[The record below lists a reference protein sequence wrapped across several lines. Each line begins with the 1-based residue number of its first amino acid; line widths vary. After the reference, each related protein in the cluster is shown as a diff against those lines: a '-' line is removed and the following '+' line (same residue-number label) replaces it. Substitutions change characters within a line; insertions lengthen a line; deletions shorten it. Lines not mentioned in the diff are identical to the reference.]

1 MGVIIRPAEERD
13 VPAIVRLTK
22 ELAEYE
28 KLSEFCTITEEMFS
42 ELIFGEHS
50 LNVLVAEQNGI
61 TVGIASYYFY
71 KISTFSGKKVLYLED
86 LYILPEF
93 RGMGTGRKFFDELKK
108 IAKKKNCGKIEW
120 KCLKWNQPSV
130 GFYDKIGGTQDNEW
144 FTYNIPND
152 EF

>member
-13 VPAIVRLTK
+13 VPAIVRLTR

-28 KLSEFCTITEEMFS
+28 KLSEFCVITEEMFS
-42 ELIFGEHS
+42 RLIFEEHS
-50 LNVLVAEQNGI
+50 LSVLVAEQSGI

-86 LYILPEF
+86 LYILPQF
-93 RGMGTGRKFFDELKK
+93 RGMGTGRKFFDELKR
-108 IAKKKNCGKIEW
+108 IAKEKNCGKIEW
-120 KCLKWNQPSV
+120 KCLEWNKPSIA
-130 GFYDKIGGTQDNEW
+130 FYDRIGGTQDNQW
-144 FTYNIPND
+144 ITYNISND

>member
-13 VPAIVRLTK
+13 VPDIVRLTK

-28 KLSEFCTITEEMFS
+28 NLSEFCTITEEMFS
-42 ELIFGEHS
+42 KLIFEEHS
-50 LNVLVAEQNGI
+50 LSVLIAEKDGI

-86 LYILPEF
+86 LYIVPEE
-93 RGMGTGRKFFDELKK
+93 RGKGTGRRFFDELKR
-108 IAKKKNCGKIEW
+108 IAKERNCGKIEW
-120 KCLKWNQPSV
+120 KCLKWNQPSIA
-130 GFYDKIGGTQDNEW
+130 FYDKLGGTQDNEW
-144 FTYNIPND
+144 ITYNISND

>member
-1 MGVIIRPAEERD
+1 MSVIIRPAEERD
-13 VPAIVRLTK
+13 IPAIVRLTK

-42 ELIFGEHS
+42 RLIFEEHS
-50 LNVLVAEQNGI
+50 LNVLAAEQDGI
-61 TVGIASYYFY
+61 TLGIASYYFY

-93 RGMGTGRKFFDELKK
+93 RGMGIGRKFFDELKM
-108 IAKKKNCGKIEW
+108 IAKNSGCGKIEW
-120 KCLKWNQPSV
+120 KCLKWNEPSIA
-130 GFYDKIGGTQDNEW
+130 FYEKIGGTQDNEW
-144 FTYNIPND
+144 ITYNIPND

>member
-1 MGVIIRPAEERD
+1 MAAIIRPAEKHD
-13 VPAIVRLTK
+13 VPEIVRLTK

-42 ELIFGEHS
+42 RLIFEEHS
-50 LNVLVAEQNGI
+50 LSVLVAEQDGI

-93 RGMGTGRKFFDELKK
+93 RGTGIGRKFFDELKK
-108 IAKKKNCGKIEW
+108 IAKESNCGKIEW
-120 KCLKWNQPSV
+120 KCLKWNQPSIE
-130 GFYDKIGGTQDNEW
+130 FYNKIGGTQDNEW

>member
-1 MGVIIRPAEERD
+1 MGVIIRPAEEQD

-28 KLSEFCTITEEMFS
+28 KLSEFCTITVEMFS
-42 ELIFGEHS
+42 RLIFEEHS
-50 LNVLVAEQNGI
+50 LSVLVAEQDGM

-93 RGMGTGRKFFDELKK
+93 RGNGIGRRFIDELKK
-108 IAKKKNCGKIEW
+108 IAKEKNCGKIEW
-120 KCLKWNQPSV
+120 KCLQWNEPSLA
-130 GFYDKIGGTQDNEW
+130 FYDRIGASRDNEW
-144 FTYNIPND
+144 VTFNISND
-152 EF
+152 DF

>member
-1 MGVIIRPAEERD
+1 MSIVIRSAEERD

-28 KLSEFCTITEEMFS
+28 HLSEFCTITEEMFS
-42 ELIFGEHS
+42 KLIFEEHS
-50 LNVLVAEQNGI
+50 LSVLVAEQDGI

-86 LYILPEF
+86 LYIVPEA
-93 RGMGTGRKFFDELKK
+93 RGMGIGRKFIDELKK
-108 IAKKKNCGKIEW
+108 IARDHGCGKIEW
-120 KCLKWNQPSV
+120 KCLNWNEPSLA
-130 GFYDKIGGTQDNEW
+130 FYDRIGASRDNEW
-144 FTYNIPND
+144 ITFNIPND